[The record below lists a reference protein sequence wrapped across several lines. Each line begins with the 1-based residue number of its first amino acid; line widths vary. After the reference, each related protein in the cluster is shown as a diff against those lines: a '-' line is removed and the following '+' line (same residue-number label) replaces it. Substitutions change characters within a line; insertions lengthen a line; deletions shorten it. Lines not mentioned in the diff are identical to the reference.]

1 MPTRPTWV
9 EVSLPNLLHNF
20 SLIRDHVGAHAT
32 VCAVVKC
39 DAYGHGAP
47 QCARAL
53 DAAGAKWF
61 GVTCTDEGIEL
72 RRAGI
77 GGRILLMSGI
87 WRGEGEAAV
96 EHNLTPAVWN
106 AEQIAELNSAAE
118 KLGKSSVPVH
128 IEVDTGMSRQGV
140 QPHRLAL
147 LLEAARK
154 AKAVCIEG
162 LHSHLASAEVVDAA
176 DVEDQ
181 IASYQRALEELAAAG
196 LRPACLHLA
205 NSAAI
210 VAHGKSWRS
219 LVQNGKTQTALVRPG
234 IALYGYSL
242 PLVTAAGA
250 SSSVAEPPLR
260 PVLSWK
266 TRIIDIREVAAG
278 QGVGYN
284 RAHITSAAAKIATL
298 AVGYG
303 DGLNRRLS
311 SRGQVIVRGQL
322 SPIVGK
328 ISMDVTTIDV
338 TQIAGCEIGDEV
350 VLIGKQ
356 GEQALTAW
364 PMARMLD
371 TIPYEILCAIG
382 KRVER
387 VFESKQTK

>member
-9 EVSLPNLLHNF
+9 EVSLPNLVHNF
-20 SLIRDHVGAHAT
+20 SLIRDYVAEHAR

-53 DAAGAKWF
+53 EAAGAKWF
-61 GVTCTDEGIEL
+61 GVTCAEEGIEL

-77 GGRILLMSGI
+77 AARILLMSGI
-87 WRGEGEAAV
+87 WRGEAEVAV
-96 EHNLTPAVWN
+96 EHNLTPAVWSP
-106 AEQIAELNSAAE
+106 EQIAELNSAAE
-118 KLGKSSVPVH
+118 KHGKSSIPVH

-147 LLEAARK
+147 LLEAARP

-181 IASYQRALEELAAAG
+181 IACYQHALEQLATAG

-219 LVQNGKTQTALVRPG
+219 LVQNGNTQTALVRPG

-242 PLVTAAGA
+242 PFVTAAGA
-250 SSSVAEPPLR
+250 SSPIAELPLR

-266 TRIIDIREVAAG
+266 TRIIDIREVGAG
-278 QGVGYN
+278 QGIGYN
-284 RAHITSAAAKIATL
+284 CAHITSAPAKIATL

-303 DGLNRRLS
+303 DGLNRGLS
-311 SRGQVIVRGQL
+311 NRGQVLVRGQL
-322 SPIVGK
+322 SPILGK
-328 ISMDVTTIDV
+328 VSMDVTTIDV
-338 TQIAGCEIGDEV
+338 TEIPGCEIGDEV
-350 VLIGKQ
+350 FLIGKQ
-356 GEQALTAW
+356 GEQQLTVW
-364 PMARMLD
+364 NMARRLD
-371 TIPYEILCAIG
+371 TIPYEVLCAIG
-382 KRVER
+382 KRVHR
-387 VFESKQTK
+387 VFQS

>member
-9 EVSLPNLLHNF
+9 EVSLPHLVHNF
-20 SLIRDHVGAHAT
+20 CLIRDHVAAHAT

-47 QCARAL
+47 ECARAL
-53 DAAGAKWF
+53 EAAGAKWF
-61 GVTCTDEGIEL
+61 GVTCADEGIEL

-77 GGRILLMSGI
+77 VGRILLMSGI
-87 WRGEGEAAV
+87 WRGEAEVSV

-128 IEVDTGMSRQGV
+128 IEMDTGMSRQGV
-140 QPHRLAL
+140 QLHRLAL

-162 LHSHLASAEVVDAA
+162 LHSHLASAEVVDAF

-181 IASYQRALEELAAAG
+181 IASYQQALEQLAAAG

-210 VAHGKSWRS
+210 VAHGKSWRN
-219 LVQNGKTQTALVRPG
+219 LVHNGKTQTALVRPG

-242 PLVTAAGA
+242 PFVTAAGA
-250 SSSVAEPPLR
+250 SSSVAELPLM

-266 TRIIDIREVAAG
+266 TCIIDIREVGAG

-284 RAHITSAAAKIATL
+284 RAHVTSAPAKIATL

-303 DGLNRRLS
+303 DGLNRGLS
-311 SRGQVIVRGQL
+311 NCGQVLVRGQL
-322 SPIVGK
+322 SPIIGK
-328 ISMDVTTIDV
+328 VSMDVTTIDV
-338 TQIAGCEIGDEV
+338 THIPECEIGDEV

-356 GEQALTAW
+356 GEQQLTVL
-364 PMARMLD
+364 PIARMLD

-382 KRVER
+382 KRVHR
-387 VFESKQTK
+387 VFLS

>member
-9 EVSLPNLLHNF
+9 EVSLPNLVHNF
-20 SLIRDHVGAHAT
+20 SLIRDHVAQHAT

-47 QCARAL
+47 QSARAL
-53 DAAGAKWF
+53 ETAGAKWF
-61 GVTCTDEGIEL
+61 GVTCADEGIEL
-72 RRAGI
+72 RRTGI
-77 GGRILLMSGI
+77 AGRILLMSGI
-87 WRGEGEAAV
+87 WRGEAETAV
-96 EHNLTPAVWN
+96 EHNLTPAVWSG
-106 AEQIAELNSAAE
+106 EQIAELNSAAE
-118 KLGKSSVPVH
+118 KFGKSSVSVH

-140 QPHRLAL
+140 QPHRLAM

-181 IASYQRALEELAAAG
+181 IASYQHALEQLAAAG

-210 VAHGKSWRS
+210 VAHGKSWRT
-219 LVQNGKTQTALVRPG
+219 LVQNGKKQSALVRPG

-242 PLVTAAGA
+242 PFITAEGA
-250 SSSVAEPPLR
+250 SSSVAELPLT
-260 PVLSWK
+260 PFLSWK
-266 TRIIDIREVAAG
+266 TRIIDIREVQGG

-284 RAHITSAAAKIATL
+284 RAHVTPTPTKIATL

-303 DGLNRRLS
+303 DGLNRGLS
-311 SRGQVIVRGQL
+311 NRGQVLVRGQL
-322 SPIVGK
+322 SAILGK
-328 ISMDVTTIDV
+328 ISMDVTSIDI
-338 TQIAGCEIGDEV
+338 THIPGCEIGDEV

-356 GEQALTAW
+356 REQQLSAW
-364 PMARMLD
+364 AMANMLK

-382 KRVER
+382 KRVPR
-387 VFESKQTK
+387 LFLSQ

>member
-1 MPTRPTWV
+1 MLTRPTWV
-9 EVSLPNLLHNF
+9 EVSLPNLVHNF

-32 VCAVVKC
+32 VGAVVKC

-53 DAAGAKWF
+53 ESAGAQWF
-61 GVTCTDEGIEL
+61 GVTCADEGIEL
-72 RRAGI
+72 RRAGVA
-77 GGRILLMSGI
+77 GRILLMSGI
-87 WRGEGEAAV
+87 WRGEAEAAV

-118 KLGKSSVPVH
+118 KLSKSSVPVH

-147 LLEAARK
+147 LLEAARR

-181 IASYQRALEELAAAG
+181 IASYQHALEQLAAAG

-210 VAHGKSWRS
+210 VAHGNSWRS

-242 PLVTAAGA
+242 PFVTAAGA
-250 SSSVAEPPLR
+250 SSPVAELPLR
-260 PVLSWK
+260 PVLAWK
-266 TRIIDIREVAAG
+266 TRVIDIREVGAG
-278 QGVGYN
+278 QGIGYN
-284 RAHITSAAAKIATL
+284 RAHVTSAPAKIATL

-303 DGLNRRLS
+303 DGLNRGLAN
-311 SRGQVIVRGQL
+311 RGQVLVRGQL
-322 SPIVGK
+322 SAILGK
-328 ISMDVTTIDV
+328 VSMDVTTIDV
-338 TQIAGCEIGDEV
+338 TQIAGCDIGDEV
-350 VLIGKQ
+350 VLIGRQ
-356 GEQALTAW
+356 VEQELTAW
-364 PMARMLD
+364 SMARMLD

-382 KRVER
+382 KRVPR
-387 VFESKQTK
+387 VFLSQ

>member
-9 EVSLPNLLHNF
+9 EISLSSLIHNF
-20 SLIRDHVGAHAT
+20 SLIRDRVAQHAA

-53 DAAGAKWF
+53 EVAGAKWF
-61 GVTCTDEGIEL
+61 GVTCADEGIEL

-77 GGRILLMSGI
+77 AGRILLMSGI
-87 WRGEGEAAV
+87 WRGEAEVAV
-96 EHNLTPAVWN
+96 EHNLTPAVWSS
-106 AEQIAELNSAAE
+106 EQIAELNSAAE

-140 QPHRLAL
+140 QPHRLAT

-181 IASYQRALEELAAAG
+181 IASYQHALEQLAAAG

-210 VAHGKSWRS
+210 VAHGKSWRNV
-219 LVQNGKTQTALVRPG
+219 VQNGKTQTALVRPG

-242 PLVTAAGA
+242 PFVTAGGA
-250 SSSVAEPPLR
+250 TCSIPELPLR

-266 TRIIDIREVAAG
+266 TRIVDIREVGAG
-278 QGVGYN
+278 QGIGYN
-284 RAHITSAAAKIATL
+284 RAHVTSAPAKIATL

-303 DGLNRRLS
+303 DGLNRGLS
-311 SRGQVIVRGQL
+311 NRGQVIVRGQL

-328 ISMDVTTIDV
+328 VSMDVTTIDV
-338 TQIAGCEIGDEV
+338 THISGYEIGDEV

-356 GEQALTAW
+356 GEQQLNAW
-364 PMARMLD
+364 KMARMLD
-371 TIPYEILCAIG
+371 TIPYEILCGIG
-382 KRVER
+382 KRVHR
-387 VFESKQTK
+387 VFLS

>member
-9 EVSLPNLLHNF
+9 EISLPILVHNF
-20 SLIRDHVGAHAT
+20 SLIRDRVAQHAT

-39 DAYGHGAP
+39 DAYGHGVP

-53 DAAGAKWF
+53 EVAGAKWF
-61 GVTCTDEGIEL
+61 GVTCADEGIEL

-77 GGRILLMSGI
+77 AGRILLMSGI
-87 WRGEGEAAV
+87 WRGEAEAAV
-96 EHNLTPAVWN
+96 EHNLTPAVWSS
-106 AEQIAELNSAAE
+106 EQIAELNSAAE

-140 QPHRLAL
+140 QPHRLAT

-181 IASYQRALEELAAAG
+181 IASYQHALEQLAAAG

-210 VAHGKSWRS
+210 VAHGKSWRNV
-219 LVQNGKTQTALVRPG
+219 VQNGKTQTALVRPG

-242 PLVTAAGA
+242 PFVTAEGA
-250 SSSVAEPPLR
+250 TCSIPELPLS

-266 TRIIDIREVAAG
+266 TRIVDIREVGAG
-278 QGVGYN
+278 QGIGYN
-284 RAHITSAAAKIATL
+284 RAHVTSAPAKIATL

-311 SRGQVIVRGQL
+311 NRGQVIVRGQL
-322 SPIVGK
+322 SPIVGTV
-328 ISMDVTTIDV
+328 SMDVTTIDV
-338 TQIAGCEIGDEV
+338 THISGHEIGDEV

-356 GEQALTAW
+356 GEQQLNAW
-364 PMARMLD
+364 KMARMLD
-371 TIPYEILCAIG
+371 TIPYEILCGIG
-382 KRVER
+382 KRVHR
-387 VFESKQTK
+387 VFLS

>member
-9 EVSLPNLLHNF
+9 EVSLLNLVHNF
-20 SLIRDHVGAHAT
+20 SLIRDLVAGEST

-53 DAAGAKWF
+53 EAAGAKWF
-61 GVTCTDEGIEL
+61 GVTCADEGIEL

-87 WRGEGEAAV
+87 WRGEAEAAV

-106 AEQIAELNSAAE
+106 REQIAELNSAAE
-118 KLGKSSVPVH
+118 RLGKPSVPVH

-140 QPHRLAL
+140 QPHRLEM

-154 AKAVCIEG
+154 AEAVCIEG
-162 LHSHLASAEVVDAA
+162 LHSHLASSEVVDAA

-181 IASYQRALEELAAAG
+181 ITAYQQALEQLAAAG
-196 LRPACLHLA
+196 LRPACLHVA

-210 VAHGKSWRS
+210 VAHEKSWRN

-242 PLVTAAGA
+242 PFVTAAGA
-250 SSSVAEPPLR
+250 SSSIAEFPLR

-266 TRIIDIREVAAG
+266 TRIIDVREVRAG

-284 RAHITSAAAKIATL
+284 RAHVTSAPAKIATL

-303 DGLNRRLS
+303 DGLNRGLS
-311 SRGQVIVRGQL
+311 NRGQVLVRGQL
-322 SPIVGK
+322 APIVGK

-338 TQIAGCEIGDEV
+338 TRLSGCEIGDEA

-356 GEQALTAW
+356 DEQQLTAW
-364 PMARMLD
+364 RMAEMLR
-371 TIPYEILCAIG
+371 TIPYEILCAVG
-382 KRVER
+382 KRVRRIFLE
-387 VFESKQTK
+387 

>member
-9 EVSLPNLLHNF
+9 EISLPNLIHNL
-20 SLIRDHVGAHAT
+20 SLIRDYVAGQAT
-32 VCAVVKC
+32 ICAVVKC

-47 QCARAL
+47 ECARAL
-53 DAAGAKWF
+53 EAAGAQWF
-61 GVTCTDEGIEL
+61 GVTCTDEGVEL

-77 GGRILLMSGI
+77 AARILLMSGI
-87 WRGEGEAAV
+87 WRGEAEVAV

-140 QPHRLAL
+140 QPHRLAM
-147 LLEAARK
+147 LLEAARR

-181 IASYQRALEELAAAG
+181 IASYQHALEQLAAAG

-210 VAHGKSWRS
+210 VAHGKSWRN
-219 LVQNGKTQTALVRPG
+219 LLQNGKAQTALVRPG

-242 PLVTAAGA
+242 QFVTTAGT
-250 SSSVAEPPLR
+250 SSPIAELPLR

-266 TRIIDIREVAAG
+266 TRIIDIREVGAG
-278 QGVGYN
+278 HGVGYN
-284 RAHITSAAAKIATL
+284 RAHVTSAPARIATL

-303 DGLNRRLS
+303 DGLNRGLS
-311 SRGQVIVRGQL
+311 NRGQVLVRGQL

-328 ISMDVTTIDV
+328 VSMDVTTIDV
-338 TQIAGCEIGDEV
+338 THLPGSEVGDEV

-356 GEQALTAW
+356 GEQQLTAW
-364 PMARMLD
+364 AMAQVLK

-382 KRVER
+382 KRVPR
-387 VFESKQTK
+387 VFDRAPAN

>member
-9 EVSLPNLLHNF
+9 EVSLPNLVHNF
-20 SLIRDHVGAHAT
+20 SLIRDHVAGEST

-47 QCARAL
+47 QCARVL
-53 DAAGAKWF
+53 EAAGAKWF
-61 GVTCTDEGIEL
+61 GVTCADEGIEL

-87 WRGEGEAAV
+87 WRGEAEAAV

-118 KLGKSSVPVH
+118 KLGKTSVPVH

-140 QPHRLAL
+140 QPHRLAM

-162 LHSHLASAEVVDAA
+162 LHSHLASSEVVDAA

-181 IASYQRALEELAAAG
+181 VTAYQQALEQLAAAG
-196 LRPACLHLA
+196 LRPACLHVA

-210 VAHGKSWRS
+210 VAHEKSWRN
-219 LVQNGKTQTALVRPG
+219 LVQNGKRQTALVRPG

-242 PLVTAAGA
+242 PFVTAAGA
-250 SSSVAEPPLR
+250 SSSIAEFPLR

-266 TRIIDIREVAAG
+266 TRIIDVREVRAG

-284 RAHITSAAAKIATL
+284 RAHVTSAPAKIATV

-303 DGLNRRLS
+303 DGLNRGLS
-311 SRGQVIVRGQL
+311 NRGQMLVRGQL
-322 SPIVGK
+322 APIVGK

-338 TQIAGCEIGDEV
+338 TRLSGCEIGDEA

-356 GEQALTAW
+356 DEQQLTAW
-364 PMARMLD
+364 RMAEMLR
-371 TIPYEILCAIG
+371 TIPYEILCAVG
-382 KRVER
+382 KRVRR
-387 VFESKQTK
+387 VFLE

>member
-9 EVSLPNLLHNF
+9 EVSLLNLVHNF
-20 SLIRDHVGAHAT
+20 SLIRDLVAGEST

-47 QCARAL
+47 QCARVL
-53 DAAGAKWF
+53 EAAGAKWF
-61 GVTCTDEGIEL
+61 GVTCADEGIEL

-87 WRGEGEAAV
+87 WRGEAEAAV

-106 AEQIAELNSAAE
+106 REQIAELNSAAE
-118 KLGKSSVPVH
+118 RLGKPSVPVH

-140 QPHRLAL
+140 QPHRLEM

-154 AKAVCIEG
+154 AEAVCIEG
-162 LHSHLASAEVVDAA
+162 LHSHLASSEVVDAA

-181 IASYQRALEELAAAG
+181 ITAYQQALEQLAAAG
-196 LRPACLHLA
+196 LRPACLHVA

-210 VAHGKSWRS
+210 VAHEKSWRN

-242 PLVTAAGA
+242 PFVTAAGA
-250 SSSVAEPPLR
+250 SSSIAEFPLR

-266 TRIIDIREVAAG
+266 TRIIDVREVRAG

-284 RAHITSAAAKIATL
+284 RAHVTSAPAKIATL

-303 DGLNRRLS
+303 DGLNRGLS
-311 SRGQVIVRGQL
+311 NRGQVLVRGQL
-322 SPIVGK
+322 APIVGK

-338 TQIAGCEIGDEV
+338 TRLSGCEIGDEA

-356 GEQALTAW
+356 DEQQLTAW
-364 PMARMLD
+364 RMAEMLR
-371 TIPYEILCAIG
+371 TIPYEILCAVG
-382 KRVER
+382 KRVRRIFLE
-387 VFESKQTK
+387 

>member
-9 EVSLPNLLHNF
+9 EISLSNLVHNF
-20 SLIRDHVGAHAT
+20 SIIRDHVAEHAT

-39 DAYGHGAP
+39 DAYGHGSP

-53 DAAGAKWF
+53 EAAGAKWF
-61 GVTCTDEGIEL
+61 GVTCADEGIEL

-77 GGRILLMSGI
+77 AGRILLMSGI
-87 WRGEGEAAV
+87 WRGEAEIAV

-140 QPHRLAL
+140 QPHRLAM

-181 IASYQRALEELAAAG
+181 IASYQHALEQLAAAG

-210 VAHGKSWRS
+210 VAHGNSWRS
-219 LVQNGKTQTALVRPG
+219 LVQNGKSQTALVRPG

-242 PLVTAAGA
+242 PFVTASGA
-250 SSSVAEPPLR
+250 TSSVPELPLR
-260 PVLSWK
+260 AVLSWK
-266 TRIIDIREVAAG
+266 TRIVDIREVGAG

-284 RAHITSAAAKIATL
+284 RAHVTSAPAKIATL

-303 DGLNRRLS
+303 DGFDRGLS
-311 SRGQVIVRGQL
+311 NRGQVIVRGQL
-322 SPIVGK
+322 SPILGK
-328 ISMDVTTIDV
+328 VSMDVTTIDV
-338 TQIAGCEIGDEV
+338 THIRGCEIGDEV

-356 GEQALTAW
+356 GEQQLTAW
-364 PMARMLD
+364 AMAQLLN

-382 KRVER
+382 KRVPR
-387 VFESKQTK
+387 VFLSPQRM